1 MEDGLDRTE
10 DGLDGK
16 EDADDSRRLDEKKS
30 SGAGQA
36 EPDYDNMTVLDDNMA
51 EKGDGIDEMADG
63 SKIG

>member
-1 MEDGLDRTE
+1 MEDGLDEKE
-10 DGLDGK
+10 DDLDGK
-16 EDADDSRRLDEKKS
+16 EDADDSRRLDEKQS

-36 EPDYDNMTVLDDNMA
+36 ELDYDNMMELDDNMA